1 MKKKDLLIYR
11 EKDLKEV
18 LKSLSEKRMEAKKAQ
33 VEMFGGKE
41 KNLKKVRNLRKE
53 IAQILTILKER
64 ELIEESSK
72 V

>member
-33 VEMFGGKE
+33 AEMFGGKE